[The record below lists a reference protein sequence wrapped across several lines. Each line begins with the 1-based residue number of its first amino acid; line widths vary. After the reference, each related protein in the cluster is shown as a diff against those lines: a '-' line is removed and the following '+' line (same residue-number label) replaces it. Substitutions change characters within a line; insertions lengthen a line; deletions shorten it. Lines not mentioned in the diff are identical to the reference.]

1 MPMPEPLQETTQFRL
16 APLIDELRQKIV
28 EVLNLQDVDPQAIDP
43 DEQLVGGRLGIDSID
58 VLEMVMLV
66 EKEYGLT
73 IDNRE
78 VGARVFASVR
88 ALAGFINDPS
98 PTRPN

>member
-1 MPMPEPLQETTQFRL
+1 MQE
-16 APLIDELRQKIV
+16 LINELREKIV
-28 EVLNLQDVDPQAIDP
+28 DALNLQDIAPDTIDP

-66 EKEYGLT
+66 ERDYGLT

-78 VGARVFASVR
+78 LGARVFASVR
-88 ALAGFINDPS
+88 ALAGFIHDPS
-98 PTRPN
+98 SLTAN

>member
-1 MPMPEPLQETTQFRL
+1 MEKLSR
-16 APLIDELRQKIV
+16 ELSAKIV
-28 EVLNLQDVDPQAIDP
+28 DILNLQDVNPEDIDP

-66 EKEYGLT
+66 EKDYGLT

-78 VGARVFASVR
+78 LGARVFASVR
-88 ALAGFINDPS
+88 ALAGFIHDPS
-98 PTRPN
+98 SETAN

>member
-1 MPMPEPLQETTQFRL
+1 M
-16 APLIDELRQKIV
+16 DELINELREKIV
-28 EVLNLQDVDPQAIDP
+28 DALNLQDIAPQAIDP

-66 EKEYGLT
+66 EKDYGRT

-78 VGARVFASVR
+78 LGARVFASVR

-98 PTRPN
+98 AATAD

>member
-1 MPMPEPLQETTQFRL
+1 MDDLVN
-16 APLIDELRQKIV
+16 ELREKIV
-28 EVLNLQDVDPQAIDP
+28 DVLNLQDVAPADIDP
-43 DEQLVGGRLGIDSID
+43 DERLVGGRLGIDSID

-78 VGARVFASVR
+78 LGARVFASVR

-98 PTRPN
+98 LQTPN